1 MQRSAGLPRLS
12 APSQERFLSYAEFL
26 AQQGAAE
33 LLALVR
39 RAAEAQLA
47 GVPLQELLSAQ
58 QAQHLLAR
66 VAAAIAEGAPAGGR
80 GWAQFLLPE
89 EAELRASL
97 APRVPDNRAVML
109 GADAVLVDARVV
121 EQLAAEAAAV
131 VGGHEFEEALQVGWV
146 GQGGRCWMRLLTQQ
160 VA

>member
-26 AQQGAAE
+26 AQQGAAQ

-58 QAQHLLAR
+58 QAQQLLAR
-66 VAAAIAEGAPAGGR
+66 VAAAFAEGAPPAAAAGGR

-97 APRVPDNRAVML
+97 APRVPDNRALML

-131 VGGHEFEEALQVGWV
+131 VGGQEFEEALQVG
-146 GQGGRCWMRLLTQQ
+146 
-160 VA
+160 